1 MTNCASG
8 YNGRGTGTRLYLILP
23 RQSPPSI
30 QLRDYIDDITSYLRW
45 LSDITPPLNE

>member
-1 MTNCASG
+1 MTNCTSG

-30 QLRDYIDDITSYLRW
+30 QLMLFIIDIFYCFNKHPHTL
-45 LSDITPPLNE
+45 IQAT